1 MKKHVI
7 ETREFLA
14 FFLIL
19 LVVLA
24 AGSLW
29 DAPFSCAV
37 YNESSR
43 FGQRPLCSL
52 PFWRKCC

>member
-7 ETREFLA
+7 ETREALA

-19 LVVLA
+19 LVGLA
-24 AGSLW
+24 AESLW
-29 DAPFSCAV
+29 DAPFSRAV
-37 YNESSR
+37 HNESSR
-43 FGQRPLCSL
+43 FGQRPLYSL